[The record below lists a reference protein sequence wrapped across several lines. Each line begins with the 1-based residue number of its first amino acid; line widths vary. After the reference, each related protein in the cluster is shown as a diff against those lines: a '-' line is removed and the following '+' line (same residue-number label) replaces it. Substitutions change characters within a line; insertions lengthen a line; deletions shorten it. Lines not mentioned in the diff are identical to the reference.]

1 MDLRWQIQILE
12 AHLFD
17 YIAKPYKNTKAS
29 LTINQ
34 ILSNRERLNL
44 KTGTKLHE
52 EFEYGNKVE
61 EKLFNH
67 LFAGKSLKEAT
78 LYHEHQFNYI
88 KNNTNYSGVIDLLA
102 VYENE
107 IHIIDFK
114 TKDINPAKYEAQLN
128 SYKDYIQEIYS
139 TKQVKLFVYSIVDDM
154 VNKL

>member
-52 EFEYGNKVE
+52 EFENENKVE

-114 TKDINPAKYEAQLN
+114 TKDINPAKYEAHLIVIKTIFKRFIQPSKSSCLSIQLLM
-128 SYKDYIQEIYS
+128 IW
-139 TKQVKLFVYSIVDDM
+139 
-154 VNKL
+154 